1 MIVAAALCTC
11 SWLAFLV
18 TMYLFV
24 EDNERLDRALS
35 RGRGRAFAMSDRQLA
50 ALRLVSTLYSV
61 ATCMA
66 TLNTV
71 VAVLFPTANS
81 ALAVFV
87 VAFNVVAH
95 ALLFS
100 TWDRCRGGLSRS
112 VSVE

>member
-1 MIVAAALCTC
+1 MLIAASLCTA
-11 SWLAFLV
+11 SWLGFLIA
-18 TMYLFV
+18 MYLFI
-24 EDNERLDRALS
+24 EDNERLDRALA
-35 RGRGRAFAMSDRQLA
+35 RGCGRSYTMSERQLA
-50 ALRLVSTLYSV
+50 AMRLVSTLYSV

-71 VAVLFPTANS
+71 VAVLFPTTNT

-100 TWDRCRGGLSRS
+100 TADRCREGLSRN
-112 VSVE
+112 VAAE